1 MVIKADYFNG
11 FVVAA
16 DGVIVIVV
24 EADEV
29 NDVVVMNMYV

>member
-1 MVIKADYFNG
+1 MTWLSRQIISI
-11 FVVAA
+11 VVAA

-29 NDVVVMNMYV
+29 NDVVVMNMYI